1 MDLPAHHI
9 ATSSARFH
17 IPLCPRQSMCCNTL
31 SLIPPLRNIHSSRSP
46 FLHLPPTFNTT
57 VHRHLDTFPYMLFA
71 QHHPYLSL
79 SNFIQSQGRF
89 LRTSYFPLGFHFSLK
104 HYNRGFIHFVL
115 NPIRC
120 TMLLVTYNL
129 DSASTTFRLDY
140 ASPTTGLDFVSSTS
154 LDLASTPYI
163 YHQSKSPSYTLSMVH
178 CPFDLSFH
186 YYCLDGPHYLFELSD
201 VVWHF
206 RGLLHYGNDLSM
218 SLRTY

>member
-17 IPLCPRQSMCCNTL
+17 IPLCPIQSMCCNTL

-46 FLHLPPTFNTT
+46 FLHLPPTFNIT
-57 VHRHLDTFPYMLFA
+57 VHRH
-71 QHHPYLSL
+71 HHPHLSL
-79 SNFIQSQGRF
+79 SNFLQSQGRF

-120 TMLLVTYNL
+120 TMLLVIYNL

-154 LDLASTPYI
+154 FRLSVHSLHLSPIQVTIIYI
-163 YHQSKSPSYTLSMVH
+163 V
-178 CPFDLSFH
+178 
-186 YYCLDGPHYLFELSD
+186 DGPLS
-201 VVWHF
+201 
-206 RGLLHYGNDLSM
+206 L
-218 SLRTY
+218 